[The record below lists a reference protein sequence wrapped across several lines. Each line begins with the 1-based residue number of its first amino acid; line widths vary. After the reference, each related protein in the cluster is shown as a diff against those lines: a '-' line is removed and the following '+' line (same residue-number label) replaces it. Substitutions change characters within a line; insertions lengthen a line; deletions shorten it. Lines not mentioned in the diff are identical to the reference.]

1 MSTVCNGNVMDG
13 QGDYEGA
20 VVLKDEADGVCI
32 RIMQQIGKGGEGGGA
47 AGQGGAQ
54 AGRYLLAILGCIIYG
69 YVNG

>member
-47 AGQGGAQ
+47 DCRVTARELQCRAFTK
-54 AGRYLLAILGCIIYG
+54 LG
-69 YVNG
+69 